1 MRVTD
6 KANLEAS
13 NELFAQ
19 LVEEIHKRGMRV
31 ILDGVFN
38 HCGSFNKWLDRECIY
53 ENQEGYE
60 KGAYVDYQSPYR
72 SFFKFQDPWQWPY
85 NGTYNGWWGHDTL
98 PKLNYEE
105 SEKLYEYIM
114 RIGEKWVSP
123 PYNVDGW
130 RLDVAA
136 DLGYTEEF
144 NHRSGV
150 ISGQE

>member
-13 NELFAQ
+13 NELFAE

-60 KGAYVDYQSPYR
+60 KGAYVDYQQPVQ
-72 SFFKFQDPWQWPY
+72 KFLQVP
-85 NGTYNGWWGHDTL
+85 GRLGSGHTTAHTMAGGDMIL
-98 PKLNYEE
+98 FRN
-105 SEKLYEYIM
+105 
-114 RIGEKWVSP
+114 
-123 PYNVDGW
+123 
-130 RLDVAA
+130 
-136 DLGYTEEF
+136 
-144 NHRSGV
+144 
-150 ISGQE
+150 